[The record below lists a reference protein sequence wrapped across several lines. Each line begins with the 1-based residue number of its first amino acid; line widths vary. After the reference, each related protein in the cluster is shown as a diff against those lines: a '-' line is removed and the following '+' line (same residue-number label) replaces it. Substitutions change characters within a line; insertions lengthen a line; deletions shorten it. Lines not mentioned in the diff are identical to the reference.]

1 MKLLNPIELKV
12 GLTIVVTIVLT
23 CTLAVSGCN
32 GNGTTEQTDTPGAAE
47 NRKGTPKEKQNVKID
62 PQLEQ
67 FVSEAV
73 SDLAR
78 RLEIDEQEIE
88 IVEAQFVTW
97 PNSALGCP
105 EPDMMYTQALVPGY
119 RVRLS
124 ADGHAYHYHGAS
136 DKPPFHCPA
145 ERVSAPA
152 ATGSDESRDVR

>member
-1 MKLLNPIELKV
+1 MKLFNLIEMKI
-12 GLTIVVTIVLT
+12 GLMIVLT

-32 GNGTTEQTDTPGAAE
+32 GNGTAEQTDTPSAAE
-47 NRKGTPKEKQNVKID
+47 NRKGTPKEEQNVSID
-62 PQLEQ
+62 SQLEQ

-78 RLEIDEQEIE
+78 RLEIDEQDIKV
-88 IVEAQFVTW
+88 VEAQVVTW

-119 RVRLS
+119 RVHLS
-124 ADGHAYHYHGAS
+124 AEGHGYHYHGAS
-136 DKPPFHCPA
+136 GKPPFHCPG